1 MVQLITGFC
10 HMAAVEYMHLTSKA
24 FNCFVEILREF
35 LCRQREVN
43 LNFILFLINFL
54 SFRDNLDRKLFIELE
69 GFSHESS
76 QDEKMGF
83 LSKSF

>member
-1 MVQLITGFC
+1 MQ
-10 HMAAVEYMHLTSKA
+10 AAGS
-24 FNCFVEILREF
+24 
-35 LCRQREVN
+35 QSS
-43 LNFILFLINFL
+43 FILFLIIFL
-54 SFRDNLDRKLFIELE
+54 SFRGNLDRKLFIELE